1 MFIGENDNRL
11 LLPHFMQL
19 PQLIEKDAYVSYKIE
34 DYDPEGTLGVPV
46 RDYASESPKHY
57 HEFVDSCLGK
67 SKCSAPFEYA
77 SRLTETIL
85 LGVIAGRFPNQTLHY
100 NKETSEFEEQDAN
113 IFLKGQYR
121 SF

>member
-1 MFIGENDNRL
+1 MFIGENGKRL
-11 LLPHFMQL
+11 LLPHFMEL
-19 PQLIEKDAYVSYKIE
+19 PKLIEGDSYANYKIE
-34 DYDPEGTLGVPV
+34 DYDPEGILGEPI

-67 SKCSAPFEYA
+67 SDCSAPFEYA

-113 IFLKGQYR
+113 VFLKGNYR
-121 SF
+121 PF